1 MVALIAPSHC
11 FIASLRPHPPRKP
24 SSNNA
29 NDVQQVPENDNVVIA
44 FLGVEDLSPP
54 RIDPKESLSIYR
66 FTGAFRISQ

>member
-1 MVALIAPSHC
+1 MRAFA
-11 FIASLRPHPPRKP
+11 RTPRKP

-44 FLGVEDLSPP
+44 FLGVEYLSPQ